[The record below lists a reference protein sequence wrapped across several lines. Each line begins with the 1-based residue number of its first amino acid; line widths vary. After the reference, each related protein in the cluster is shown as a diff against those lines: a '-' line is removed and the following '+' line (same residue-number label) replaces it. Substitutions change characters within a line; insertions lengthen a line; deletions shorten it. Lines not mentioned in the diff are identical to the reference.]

1 VIYSSGSFRVP
12 RKTIRRAARLT
23 QDEKLNSL
31 SLDDAMTGSVV
42 DGMKHPAN
50 VESEPVAVREGE
62 LLWTPSAAQVAGAN
76 LTRFAKWLARE
87 RGLHFAG
94 YNEMWQWS
102 VTELEEFWQAIWDYF
117 GIESS
122 RGHTRVLAKREMPG
136 AEWFPGA
143 QLNYAQHVL
152 RNERSGTDALLFM
165 SETTPLTAM
174 PWESFAGQVR
184 ILATRLRELGVRPG
198 DRVVAFMPNIPETMI
213 AMLATTAIGAIWAC
227 CSPDFGSRGVI
238 DRIQQL
244 SPKILFCVDGYRY
257 GGKAFDRMKELAE
270 IIVALEGL
278 EHVVYLPYLNP
289 KDHQGPCQ
297 GALSWHDLLQHAP
310 VLKEEFEFD
319 QVPFGHSLWVLF
331 SSGTT
336 GLPKAIVQSHG
347 GILLEQLKLQ
357 HFHMD
362 YRAGERAFFFTT
374 SGWMMWNFLA
384 SMPLSGVCPVL
395 YDGNPAYPAPDVLW
409 KVAQDTRA
417 NFFGASPAYVEVMAK
432 AGIVP
437 RERFDLSHLRA
448 VMPAGS
454 PVSPE
459 CTAWFYR
466 NVKED
471 LLVATG
477 SGGTDCCTGFV
488 GGVPTQPVYAGEMQ
502 GRSLGVAAYAFN
514 EKGESVV
521 DEVGELVLTEPMPS
535 MPIYFWNDPD
545 GSRYRESYF
554 DVYPGVWRH
563 GDFFRVNRRGGCF
576 VLGRS
581 DATLNRQGVR
591 IGTAEIYR
599 ALARFEEVEDA
610 LVVNLDLPGGK
621 FLMTLFVKLIEGLRL
636 DADLE
641 RKICERLRREYSP
654 RHVPDRIVQA
664 PGIPMTLTRKK
675 MEVPVR
681 KILLGTPL
689 EQAANRNAMAN
700 PDSLDFFANYA
711 KTQND
716 YSLTA
721 KQSVGG
727 AKSEVPALEQT
738 DGR

>member
-1 VIYSSGSFRVP
+1 VTDRITNRV
-12 RKTIRRAARLT
+12 
-23 QDEKLNSL
+23 
-31 SLDDAMTGSVV
+31 
-42 DGMKHPAN
+42 AN
-50 VESEPVAVREGE
+50 TESEGPAVREGE
-62 LLWTPSAAQVAGAN
+62 LLWTPSAAQVEDAN

-87 RGLHFAG
+87 RGLRFDSYGAL
-94 YNEMWQWS
+94 WQWS
-102 VTELEEFWQAIWDYF
+102 VTELEEFWQAMWDYF
-117 GIESS
+117 GIQSSS
-122 RGHTRVLAKREMPG
+122 RHTRVLGKRTMPG

-143 QLNYAQHVL
+143 RLSYAEHVL
-152 RNERSGTDALLFM
+152 RNERPGTDALLFV
-165 SETTPLTAM
+165 SETAPLTGVS
-174 PWESFAGQVR
+174 WEVFAGQVR

-198 DRVVAFMPNIPETMI
+198 DRVVAYMPNIPHTMI

-227 CSPDFGSRGVI
+227 CSPDFGSSGVI
-238 DRIQQL
+238 DRLQQL
-244 SPKILFCVDGYRY
+244 APKVFFCVDGYRY
-257 GGKAFDRMKELAE
+257 GGKSFERKKELAE
-270 IIVALEGL
+270 IIAALQGL
-278 EHVVYLPYLNP
+278 EHVVHLPYLNAD
-289 KDHQGPCQ
+289 DHAGPCE
-297 GALSWHDLLQHAP
+297 GAVLWSDLLEHAD
-310 VLKEEFEFD
+310 VSREKFEFE
-319 QVPFGHSLWVLF
+319 QVQFGHPLWVLF

-362 YRAGERAFFFTT
+362 YRAGERVFFFTT

-409 KVAQDTRA
+409 KVAQDSRA
-417 NFFGASPAYVEVMAK
+417 SFFGASPAYVEVMAK

-466 NVKED
+466 NVKQD

-488 GGVPTQPVYAGEMQ
+488 GGVPTQPVYAGEIQ

-514 EKGESVV
+514 ENGESVV
-521 DEVGELVLTEPMPS
+521 DEVGELVLTKPMPS
-535 MPIYFWNDPD
+535 MPVCFWNDKD

-554 DVYPGVWRH
+554 DEYPGVWRH
-563 GDFFRVNRRGGCF
+563 GDFFRINRRGGCF

-581 DATLNRQGVR
+581 DATLNRLGVR

-599 ALARFEEVEDA
+599 ALAQLEEIEDT

-621 FLMTLFVKLIEGLRL
+621 FFMPLFVKLIDGLRL
-636 DADLE
+636 EADLE
-641 RKICERLRREYSP
+641 RKICERLRREYTP
-654 RHVPDRIVQA
+654 RHVPDRIIQV
-664 PGIPMTLTRKK
+664 PGIPMTLTGKK

-681 KILLGTPL
+681 KILLGAPVYR
-689 EQAANRNAMAN
+689 AANRNAMAN
-700 PDSLDFFANYA
+700 PHSLDFFENYA

-716 YSLTA
+716 YSLA
-721 KQSVGG
+721 ADHVGVG
-727 AKSEVPALEQT
+727 ERAEARTVEKI

>member
-1 VIYSSGSFRVP
+1 MTDRITNRV
-12 RKTIRRAARLT
+12 
-23 QDEKLNSL
+23 
-31 SLDDAMTGSVV
+31 
-42 DGMKHPAN
+42 AN
-50 VESEPVAVREGE
+50 TETEGPAVREGE
-62 LLWTPSAAQVAGAN
+62 LLWTPSAAQVEDAN
-76 LTRFAKWLARE
+76 LTRFAKWLVRE
-87 RGLHFAG
+87 RGLQFDSYHAL
-94 YNEMWQWS
+94 WQWS
-102 VTELEEFWQAIWDYF
+102 VTELEEFWQAMWDYF
-117 GIESS
+117 GIQSS
-122 RGHTRVLAKREMPG
+122 ARHSRVLGKRTMPG

-143 QLNYAQHVL
+143 RLNYAEHVL
-152 RNERSGTDALLFM
+152 RNERAGNDALLFS
-165 SETTPLTAM
+165 SETTLLTGVS
-174 PWESFAGQVR
+174 WEVFAGQVR

-198 DRVVAFMPNIPETMI
+198 DRVVAYMPNIPQTMI

-227 CSPDFGSRGVI
+227 CSPDFGSSGVI

-244 SPKILFCVDGYRY
+244 APKILFCVDGYRY
-257 GGKAFDRMKELAE
+257 GGKAFGRKKELAE
-270 IIVALEGL
+270 IMSALEGL
-278 EHVVYLPYLNP
+278 KHVVYLPCLNA
-289 KDHQGPCQ
+289 DDREGPRE
-297 GALSWHDLLQHAP
+297 GTLLWDDLMDRPAISR
-310 VLKEEFEFD
+310 EEFEFE
-319 QVPFGHSLWVLF
+319 QVPFSHPLWVLF

-409 KVAQDTRA
+409 KMAQDSRA
-417 NFFGASPAYVEVMAK
+417 SFFGASPAYVEVMAK

-459 CTAWFYR
+459 CTAWFYQ
-466 NVKED
+466 NVKQD

-488 GGVPTQPVYAGEMQ
+488 GGVPTQPVYAGEIQ

-535 MPIYFWNDPD
+535 MPVYFWNDKD

-554 DVYPGVWRH
+554 DEYPGIWRH
-563 GDFFRVNRRGGCF
+563 GDFFRVNQRGGCF

-581 DATLNRQGVR
+581 DATLNRLGVR

-599 ALARFEEVEDA
+599 ALTQLKEIEDT

-621 FLMTLFVKLIEGLRL
+621 FFMPLFVKLTDGRRL

-641 RKICERLRREYSP
+641 RKICERLRREYTP
-654 RHVPDRIVQA
+654 RHVPDRVIQV
-664 PGIPMTLTRKK
+664 PGIPLTLTRKK

-681 KILLGTPL
+681 KILLGVAV
-689 EQAANRNAMAN
+689 EQAANRHAMAN
-700 PDSLDFFANYA
+700 PDSLDFFVNYA
-711 KTQND
+711 KMQND
-716 YSLTA
+716 YALA
-721 KQSVGG
+721 ADQVSVGEK
-727 AKSEVPALEQT
+727 AEARTVEKT
-738 DGR
+738 NGR

>member
-1 VIYSSGSFRVP
+1 
-12 RKTIRRAARLT
+12 
-23 QDEKLNSL
+23 
-31 SLDDAMTGSVV
+31 
-42 DGMKHPAN
+42 
-50 VESEPVAVREGE
+50 
-62 LLWTPSAAQVAGAN
+62 
-76 LTRFAKWLARE
+76 
-87 RGLHFAG
+87 
-94 YNEMWQWS
+94 
-102 VTELEEFWQAIWDYF
+102 
-117 GIESS
+117 
-122 RGHTRVLAKREMPG
+122 
-136 AEWFPGA
+136 
-143 QLNYAQHVL
+143 
-152 RNERSGTDALLFM
+152 M
-165 SETTPLTAM
+165 SETTPLTGVS
-174 PWESFAGQVR
+174 WESFAGQVR
-184 ILATRLRELGVRPG
+184 ILATRLRQLGVQPG
-198 DRVVAFMPNIPETMI
+198 DRVVAYMPNIPQTMV
-213 AMLATTAIGAIWAC
+213 AMLATTAIGAIWVC

-244 SPKILFCVDGYRY
+244 SPKLLFCVDGYHY
-257 GGKAFDRMKELAE
+257 GGKAFDRKGELAE
-270 IIVALEGL
+270 IIGELKGL
-278 EHVVYLPYLNP
+278 EQVVHLPYLNP
-289 KDHQGPCQ
+289 EDHDGPCRA
-297 GALSWHDLLQHAP
+297 ALEWNDLLEHRTITR
-310 VLKEEFEFD
+310 EEFEFE
-319 QVPFGHSLWVLF
+319 QVPFEYPLWILF

-374 SGWMMWNFLA
+374 TGWMMWNFLA

-395 YDGNPAYPAPDVLW
+395 YDGNPAYPTPDVLW
-409 KVAQDTRA
+409 KVVQDSRA
-417 NFFGASPAYVEVMAK
+417 SFFGSSPAYVDVMAK
-432 AGIVP
+432 ARIVP

-448 VMPAGS
+448 IMPAGS

-466 NVKED
+466 NVKQD
-471 LLVATG
+471 VWIATG

-488 GGVPTQPVYAGEMQ
+488 GGVPTQPVYAGEIQ

-514 EKGESVV
+514 EKGESVI
-521 DEVGELVLTEPMPS
+521 DQVGELVLTEPMPS
-535 MPIYFWNDPD
+535 MPVYFWNDKD
-545 GSRYRESYF
+545 GIRYRESYF
-554 DVYPGVWRH
+554 DIYPGVWRH

-599 ALARFEEVEDA
+599 ALAHLEEIEDT

-621 FLMTLFVKLIEGLRL
+621 FFMPLFVKLIDGLRL
-636 DADLE
+636 DAELE
-641 RKICERLRREYSP
+641 RKICEQLRREYTP
-654 RHVPDRIVQA
+654 RHVPDRIIQA

-700 PDSLDFFANYA
+700 PDSLDFFVNYA
-711 KTQND
+711 KTQRD
-716 YSLTA
+716 YSLAT
-721 KQSVGG
+721 KQSLAGG
-727 AKSEVPALEQT
+727 ESELQSLEKS

>member
-1 VIYSSGSFRVP
+1 
-12 RKTIRRAARLT
+12 
-23 QDEKLNSL
+23 
-31 SLDDAMTGSVV
+31 
-42 DGMKHPAN
+42 
-50 VESEPVAVREGE
+50 
-62 LLWTPSAAQVAGAN
+62 
-76 LTRFAKWLARE
+76 
-87 RGLHFAG
+87 LHFAN
-94 YNEMWQWS
+94 YDSLWHWS
-102 VTELEEFWQAIWDYF
+102 VTELEEFWHAIWDYF

-122 RGHTRVLAKREMPG
+122 APHTRVLGKREMPG
-136 AEWFPGA
+136 AGWFPGA
-143 QLNYAQHVL
+143 RLNYAQHVL
-152 RNERSGTDALLFM
+152 RNERAGADALLFM
-165 SETTPLTAM
+165 SETTPLAGL
-174 PWESFAGQVR
+174 PWESFAGHVR

-198 DRVVAFMPNIPETMI
+198 DRVVAFMPNIPQTMI

-227 CSPDFGSRGVI
+227 CSPDFGSSGVI

-244 SPKILFCVDGYRY
+244 SPKVLFCVDGYRY
-257 GGKAFDRMKELAE
+257 GGKAFDRKEELGE
-270 IIVALEGL
+270 IIAALDGL
-278 EHVVYLPYLNP
+278 EHVVYLPYLNAEEHTFP
-289 KDHQGPCQ
+289 RE
-297 GALSWHDLLQHAP
+297 GAVRWNDLLKHAG
-310 VLKEEFEFD
+310 VSSEEFQFE
-319 QVPFGHSLWVLF
+319 QVPFSHPLWVLF

-336 GLPKAIVQSHG
+336 GLPKAIVQGHG

-362 YRAGERAFFFTT
+362 YRAGERAFFYTT

-395 YDGNPAYPAPDVLW
+395 YDGNPAYPSPDILW
-409 KVAQDTRA
+409 KVAQDSRA
-417 NFFGASPAYVEVMAK
+417 SFFGASPAYVEVMAK

-466 NVKED
+466 NVKQN

-488 GGVPTQPVYAGEMQ
+488 GGVPTQPVYAGEIQ
-502 GRSLGVAAYAFN
+502 GRSLGVAAHAFN

-521 DEVGELVLTEPMPS
+521 EEVGELVLTEPLPS
-535 MPIYFWNDPD
+535 MPIYFWGDKD

-563 GDFFRVNRRGGCF
+563 GDFFRVNERGGCF

-581 DATLNRQGVR
+581 DATLNRLGVR
-591 IGTAEIYR
+591 IGTSEIYR
-599 ALARFEEVEDA
+599 AIAHIHEVEDA
-610 LVVNLDLPGGK
+610 LVVNVDLPGGK
-621 FLMTLFVKLIEGLRL
+621 FFMPLFVKLVDGIELN
-636 DADLE
+636 AELE
-641 RKICERLRREYSP
+641 QKICERLRHEYTP
-654 RHVPDRIVQA
+654 RHVPDRIIQA

-681 KILLGTPL
+681 KILLGVPL
-689 EQAANRNAMAN
+689 ERAANRNAMAN
-700 PDSLDFFANYA
+700 PDSLEFFVNYA
-711 KTQND
+711 KTQKD
-716 YSLTA
+716 YSLA
-721 KQSVGG
+721 AGQVFAGSGG
-727 AKSEVPALEQT
+727 EVKTLERS

>member
-1 VIYSSGSFRVP
+1 MTKSVAETVAR
-12 RKTIRRAARLT
+12 IR
-23 QDEKLNSL
+23 
-31 SLDDAMTGSVV
+31 G
-42 DGMKHPAN
+42 
-50 VESEPVAVREGE
+50 VREGE
-62 LLWTPSAAQVAGAN
+62 LLWTPTAAQIEDAN

-87 RGLHFAG
+87 RGLHFAN
-94 YNEMWQWS
+94 YDALWRWS

-117 GIESS
+117 GVESS
-122 RGHTRVLAKREMPG
+122 APHTRVLGKREMPG

-143 QLNYAQHVL
+143 RLNYAQHVL
-152 RNERSGTDALLFM
+152 RNERAGGDALLFM
-165 SETTPLTAM
+165 SETAPLIGVS
-174 PWESFAGQVR
+174 WESFAGQVR
-184 ILATRLRELGVRPG
+184 ILGTRLRELGVRPG
-198 DRVVAFMPNIPETMI
+198 DRVVAFMPNIPQTMI
-213 AMLATTAIGAIWAC
+213 AMLATAAIGAIWAC

-244 SPKILFCVDGYRY
+244 SPKVLFCVDGYRY
-257 GGKAFDRMKELAE
+257 GGKAFDRKEELGE
-270 IIVALEGL
+270 IIAALDGL
-278 EHVVYLPYLNP
+278 EHVVYLPYLNAE
-289 KDHQGPCQ
+289 DHTGPSK
-297 GALSWHDLLQHAP
+297 GALRWNELLEHP
-310 VLKEEFEFD
+310 SLTREEFRFE
-319 QVPFGHSLWVLF
+319 QVPFSHPLWVLF

-362 YRAGERAFFFTT
+362 YRAGERAFFYTT

-395 YDGNPAYPAPDVLW
+395 YDGNPAYPAPDILW
-409 KVAQDTRA
+409 KVAQDSRA
-417 NFFGASPAYVEVMAK
+417 SFFGASPAYVEVMAK

-466 NVKED
+466 NVKQD

-488 GGVPTQPVYAGEMQ
+488 GGVPTQPVYAGEIQ

-521 DEVGELVLTEPMPS
+521 DEVGELVMTEPLPS
-535 MPIYFWNDPD
+535 MPIYFWNDKD
-545 GSRYRESYF
+545 GARYRESYF

-563 GDFFRVNRRGGCF
+563 GDFFRVNARGGCF

-581 DATLNRQGVR
+581 DATLNRLGVR

-599 ALARFEEVEDA
+599 AIAHIEEVEDA

-621 FLMTLFVKLIEGLRL
+621 FFMPLFVKLTDGIQLNAE
-636 DADLE
+636 LE
-641 RKICERLRREYSP
+641 QKICERVKHEYSP
-654 RHVPDRIVQA
+654 RHVPDRIIQA

-681 KILLGTPL
+681 KILLGVPV
-689 EQAANRNAMAN
+689 ERAANRNAMAN
-700 PDSLDFFANYA
+700 PDSLDFFVNYA
-711 KTQND
+711 KTQKD
-716 YSLTA
+716 YSLA
-721 KQSVGG
+721 ANPSFAGVGG
-727 AKSEVPALEQT
+727 EAQSLEKS

>member
-1 VIYSSGSFRVP
+1 MGPKMFP
-12 RKTIRRAARLT
+12 RPAGLT
-23 QDEKLNSL
+23 QAAKVNSL
-31 SLDDAMTGSVV
+31 SLDNATALGMT
-42 DGMKHPAN
+42 DGTTNHMAN
-50 VESEPVAVREGE
+50 MEQDLAGVREGE
-62 LLWTPSAAQVAGAN
+62 LLWTPSAAQVEDTN
-76 LTRFAKWLARE
+76 LTRFARWLVRE
-87 RGLHFAG
+87 RGLSFDSYDAL
-94 YNEMWQWS
+94 WQWS
-102 VTELEEFWQAIWDYF
+102 VTELEEFWQAMWDYF
-117 GIESS
+117 GIQSS
-122 RGHTRVLAKREMPG
+122 ARHTGVLGKRTMPG

-143 QLNYAQHVL
+143 RLNYAEHVL
-152 RNERSGTDALLFM
+152 RNEQEGIDALLFM
-165 SETTPLTAM
+165 NESVPLAGM
-174 PWESFAGQVR
+174 RWEVLAGQVR

-198 DRVVAFMPNIPETMI
+198 DRVVAYMPNIPQTMI

-244 SPKILFCVDGYRY
+244 SPRVLFCVDGYRY
-257 GGKAFDRMKELAE
+257 GGKAFERKKELAE
-270 IIVALEGL
+270 IIAALEGL
-278 EHVVYLPYLNP
+278 DHVVFLPYLNAE
-289 KDHQGPCQ
+289 DRVGPSE
-297 GALSWHDLLQHAP
+297 GALLWSDLLEHAD
-310 VLKEEFEFD
+310 VSREKFRFE
-319 QVPFGHSLWVLF
+319 QVPFDHPLWVLF

-374 SGWMMWNFLA
+374 SGWMMWNFLV
-384 SMPLSGVCPVL
+384 SMPLCGVCPVL
-395 YDGNPAYPAPDVLW
+395 YDGNPAYPAQDVLW
-409 KVAQDTRA
+409 KVAQDSRA
-417 NFFGASPAYVEVMAK
+417 SFFGASPAYVEVMAK

-437 RERFDLSHLRA
+437 RERFDLSRLRA

-488 GGVPTQPVYAGEMQ
+488 GGVPTQPVYAGEIQ

-521 DEVGELVLTEPMPS
+521 DEVGELVLTQPMPS
-535 MPIYFWNDPD
+535 MPLYFWGDKD

-554 DVYPGVWRH
+554 DEYPGIWRH
-563 GDFFRVNRRGGCF
+563 GDFFRVNKRGGCF

-581 DATLNRQGVR
+581 DATLNRLGVR

-599 ALARFEEVEDA
+599 ALAQLEEIEDT

-621 FLMTLFVKLIEGLRL
+621 FFMPLFVKLIDGLRL

-641 RKICERLRREYSP
+641 RKICERLRREYTP
-654 RHVPDRIVQA
+654 RHVPDRVIQA

-681 KILLGTPL
+681 KILLGTPI
-689 EQAANRNAMAN
+689 ERAANRNAMAN
-700 PDSLDFFANYA
+700 PESLDFFVNYA
-711 KTQND
+711 KTQRD
-716 YSLTA
+716 YSLGAGPVHAGKGTEA
-721 KQSVGG
+721 RSVE
-727 AKSEVPALEQT
+727 KT

>member
-1 VIYSSGSFRVP
+1 
-12 RKTIRRAARLT
+12 
-23 QDEKLNSL
+23 
-31 SLDDAMTGSVV
+31 
-42 DGMKHPAN
+42 
-50 VESEPVAVREGE
+50 
-62 LLWTPSAAQVAGAN
+62 
-76 LTRFAKWLARE
+76 
-87 RGLHFAG
+87 
-94 YNEMWQWS
+94 
-102 VTELEEFWQAIWDYF
+102 
-117 GIESS
+117 
-122 RGHTRVLAKREMPG
+122 
-136 AEWFPGA
+136 
-143 QLNYAQHVL
+143 
-152 RNERSGTDALLFM
+152 
-165 SETTPLTAM
+165 
-174 PWESFAGQVR
+174 
-184 ILATRLRELGVRPG
+184 
-198 DRVVAFMPNIPETMI
+198 
-213 AMLATTAIGAIWAC
+213 
-227 CSPDFGSRGVI
+227 
-238 DRIQQL
+238 
-244 SPKILFCVDGYRY
+244 
-257 GGKAFDRMKELAE
+257 
-270 IIVALEGL
+270 
-278 EHVVYLPYLNP
+278 VYLPYLNP
-289 KDHQGPCQ
+289 TDHEGPSK
-297 GALSWHDLLQHAP
+297 GALSWDDLLEHAP
-310 VLKEEFEFD
+310 VLKEEFEFE
-319 QVPFGHSLWVLF
+319 QVSFGHSLWVLF

-409 KVAQDTRA
+409 KVAQDSRA

-432 AGIVP
+432 AGILP

-514 EKGESVV
+514 EKGESVA

-535 MPIYFWNDPD
+535 MPIYFWNDQD

-554 DVYPGVWRH
+554 DVYPGIWRH

-599 ALARFEEVEDA
+599 ALAQFEEVEDA

-621 FLMTLFVKLIEGLRL
+621 FFMPLFVKLIEGLRL

-689 EQAANRNAMAN
+689 QQAANRNAMAN
-700 PDSLDFFANYA
+700 PDSLDFFVNYA

-721 KQSVGG
+721 KPYVDGVR
-727 AKSEVPALEQT
+727 SEVPTLEQT

>member
-1 VIYSSGSFRVP
+1 MANLEF
-12 RKTIRRAARLT
+12 
-23 QDEKLNSL
+23 EKR
-31 SLDDAMTGSVV
+31 
-42 DGMKHPAN
+42 
-50 VESEPVAVREGE
+50 AVREGE
-62 LLWTPSAAQVAGAN
+62 LLWTPTAAQVEDTN
-76 LTRFAKWLARE
+76 LARFAKWFARE
-87 RGLHFAG
+87 RGLQFDSYEAT
-94 YNEMWQWS
+94 WKWS
-102 VTELEEFWQAIWDYF
+102 VSKIEDFWQTMWDYF
-117 GIESS
+117 GIQSS
-122 RGHTRVLAKREMPG
+122 ARHTRVLGKRTMPG

-143 QLNYAQHVL
+143 RLNYAQHIL
-152 RNERSGTDALLFM
+152 RNERAGADALLFM
-165 SETTPLTAM
+165 SETTPLTGVS
-174 PWESFAGQVR
+174 WESFAGQVR
-184 ILATRLRELGVRPG
+184 ILATRLRQLGVQPG
-198 DRVVAFMPNIPETMI
+198 DRVVAYMPNIPQTMV
-213 AMLATTAIGAIWAC
+213 AMLATTAIGAIWVC

-244 SPKILFCVDGYRY
+244 SPKLLFCVDGYHY
-257 GGKAFDRMKELAE
+257 GGKAFDRKGELAE
-270 IIVALEGL
+270 IIGELKGL
-278 EHVVYLPYLNP
+278 EQVVHLPYLNP
-289 KDHQGPCQ
+289 EDHDGPCRA
-297 GALSWHDLLQHAP
+297 ALEWNDLLEHRTITW
-310 VLKEEFEFD
+310 EEFEFE
-319 QVPFGHSLWVLF
+319 QVPFEYPLWILF

-374 SGWMMWNFLA
+374 TGWMMWNFLA

-395 YDGNPAYPAPDVLW
+395 YDGNPAYPTPDVLW
-409 KVAQDTRA
+409 KVVQDSRA
-417 NFFGASPAYVEVMAK
+417 SFFGSSPAYVDVMAK
-432 AGIVP
+432 ARIVP

-448 VMPAGS
+448 IMPAGS

-466 NVKED
+466 NVKQD
-471 LLVATG
+471 VWIATG

-488 GGVPTQPVYAGEMQ
+488 GGVPTQPVYAGEIQ

-514 EKGESVV
+514 EKGESVI
-521 DEVGELVLTEPMPS
+521 DQVGELVLTEPMPS
-535 MPIYFWNDPD
+535 MPVYFWNDKD
-545 GSRYRESYF
+545 GIRYRESYF
-554 DVYPGVWRH
+554 DIYPGVWRH

-599 ALARFEEVEDA
+599 ALAHLEEIEDT

-621 FLMTLFVKLIEGLRL
+621 FFMPLFVKLIDGLRL
-636 DADLE
+636 DAELE
-641 RKICERLRREYSP
+641 RKICEQLRREYTP
-654 RHVPDRIVQA
+654 RHVPDRIIQA

-700 PDSLDFFANYA
+700 PDSLDFFVNYA
-711 KTQND
+711 KTQRD
-716 YSLTA
+716 YSLAT
-721 KQSVGG
+721 KQSLAGG
-727 AKSEVPALEQT
+727 ESELQSLEKS

>member
-1 VIYSSGSFRVP
+1 MTDRNRSRV
-12 RKTIRRAARLT
+12 
-23 QDEKLNSL
+23 
-31 SLDDAMTGSVV
+31 
-42 DGMKHPAN
+42 AN
-50 VESEPVAVREGE
+50 IESEAAGVCEGE
-62 LLWTPSAAQVAGAN
+62 LLWTPSAAQIEDAN
-76 LTRFAKWLARE
+76 LTRFAKWLVRK
-87 RGLHFAG
+87 RGMQFETYDAL
-94 YNEMWQWS
+94 WQWS
-102 VTELEEFWQAIWDYF
+102 VTELEEFWQAMWDYF

-122 RGHTRVLAKREMPG
+122 APHTRVLGKRTMPG

-143 QLNYAQHVL
+143 RLNYAQHIL
-152 RNERSGTDALLFM
+152 RNERAGIDALLFM
-165 SETTPLTAM
+165 SETAPLTGV
-174 PWESFAGQVR
+174 PWETFAGQVR
-184 ILATRLRELGVRPG
+184 ILATRLRELGVRPR
-198 DRVVAFMPNIPETMI
+198 DRVVAYMPNIPETMI

-238 DRIQQL
+238 DRLQQL
-244 SPKILFCVDGYRY
+244 APKVLFCVDGYRY
-257 GGKAFDRMKELAE
+257 GGKVFERKKELAE
-270 IIVALEGL
+270 IIAALEGL
-278 EHVVYLPYLNP
+278 EHVVHLPYLNAE
-289 KDHQGPCQ
+289 DRGGPSD
-297 GALSWHDLLQHAP
+297 GSLLWSDLLEHSAVSRQ
-310 VLKEEFEFD
+310 EFEFE
-319 QVPFGHSLWVLF
+319 QVPFGHPLWVLF

-362 YRAGERAFFFTT
+362 YRSGERAFFFTT

-409 KVAQDTRA
+409 KVAQDSRA
-417 NFFGASPAYVEVMAK
+417 SFFGASPAYVEVIAK
-432 AGIVP
+432 TGIVP

-466 NVKED
+466 NVKQD

-488 GGVPTQPVYAGEMQ
+488 GGVPTQPVYAGEIQ

-521 DEVGELVLTEPMPS
+521 DEVGELVLAEPMPS
-535 MPIYFWNDPD
+535 MPIYFWNDAD

-563 GDFFRVNRRGGCF
+563 GDFFRVNERGGCF

-581 DATLNRQGVR
+581 DATLNRLGVR
-591 IGTAEIYR
+591 IGTAEVYR
-599 ALARFEEVEDA
+599 ALAQLEEIEDA
-610 LVVNLDLPGGK
+610 LIVNLDLPNGK
-621 FLMTLFVKLIEGLRL
+621 FFMPLFVKLSGGIRL
-636 DADLE
+636 DAELE
-641 RKICERLRREYSP
+641 RKICDRLRREYTP
-654 RHVPDRIVQA
+654 RHVPDRVIQA
-664 PGIPMTLTRKK
+664 PAIPVTLTRKK

-681 KILLGTPL
+681 KILLGGPV

-700 PDSLDFFANYA
+700 PDSLDFFVNYA
-711 KTQND
+711 KTQKD
-716 YSLTA
+716 YSLA
-721 KQSVGG
+721 AGHLPAGVSNKARSVE
-727 AKSEVPALEQT
+727 KI